1 MKTPTF
7 EEFLGNKKVFHPEL
21 KGQYQYLWSRYQ
33 DKIKSCFSSK
43 SCSVFDATTETNPSK
58 VSWTNNF
65 ICPFTKKA
73 MKIVQPIYG
82 DNYWSP
88 VEED

>member
-7 EEFLGNKKVFHPEL
+7 DEFLGNKKVFHPEL
-21 KGQYQYLWSRYQ
+21 KNQYQYLWSRYQ